1 MKLPTERYVEQVKHW
16 PKSGRHILAHY
27 DETSI
32 IVYQAYRPSI
42 GNYALRN
49 AHFGGDFSYSRMSW
63 IKPNFLW
70 MMYRSGWGAKQ
81 GQEVILGLRLRR
93 EFFDQVLAQ
102 VVQSSYDKRHFA
114 TRELW
119 QEALAQSSV
128 RLQWDPDH
136 HPSGA
141 KLERR
146 AVQLGLRGPALAA
159 FGKKELLEVIDMSEF
174 VATQRPLT
182 TAEML
187 EELQTPV
194 ERVYIPSDPEIG
206 RKLGLTTY
214 DPSSAPK
221 SDIQGT

>member
-1 MKLPTERYVEQVKHW
+1 MQLPTERYIDQVKHW
-16 PKSGRHILAHY
+16 PNSGRHILAHY
-27 DETSI
+27 DETTI

-49 AHFGGDFSYSRMSW
+49 GHFGGDFSYSRMSW

-70 MMYRSGWGAKQ
+70 MMYRSGWGTKQ

-93 EFFDQVLAQ
+93 EFFDQVLSQ
-102 VVQSSYDKRHFA
+102 VVHSSYDKRHFD
-114 TRELW
+114 THELW

-146 AVQLGLRGPALAA
+146 AVQLGLRGPVLEA
-159 FGKKELLEVIDMSEF
+159 FGKKELIEVIDMSEF

-182 TAEML
+182 TTERL

-194 ERVYIPSDPEIG
+194 ERVYIPSDPQIG
-206 RKLGLTTY
+206 HRLGLSIAKPGFVEI
-214 DPSSAPK
+214 DE
-221 SDIQGT
+221 QN

>member
-1 MKLPTERYVEQVKHW
+1 MKLPTERYVEQVKDW

-27 DETSI
+27 DDDTI

-49 AHFGGDFSYSRMSW
+49 GYFGGDFSYSRMSW

-93 EFFDQVLAQ
+93 EFFDQILVQ
-102 VVQSSYDKRHFA
+102 SVQSSYYDGHFA

-146 AVQLGLRGPALAA
+146 AVQLGLRGPVLAA

-194 ERVYIPSDPEIG
+194 ERVYIPSDPQIG
-206 RKLGLTTY
+206 HRLGLSIAKPGFVEI
-214 DPSSAPK
+214 DE
-221 SDIQGT
+221 QN